1 MPDQSHSRLNDI
13 TLHQLKRQA
22 SDPNI
27 TFLGGIVPMQV
38 AMQDGDRTVQPQ
50 IAIWIARHSVVPDQ
64 PQARAVML
72 ITQPDDTALLNALIE
87 AILPSANPNMA
98 PMMPGRIEV
107 ADAATALA
115 LRTALDGVQTE
126 FGVAQDMTI
135 IETLATTLASDL
147 RRHITPIPPWD
158 APTEVIRELAAA
170 AANLYRRD
178 PWQIMDDVPPVAIA
192 VKRYG
197 IDTLYLSMTYGN
209 EDTEGVIA
217 YFSQADYERSGTI
230 AFLLEQLEEAGGEVI
245 NLDLPDEDIA
255 IVEEAIR
262 YPEHGLGDAI
272 TLFFEPL
279 EDLNEETAR
288 EVRTLRLPMASK
300 QAVPIFTRVAR
311 SGDARRPS
319 ADEARALRLALDAF
333 NQFFVRHR
341 ERIEDEGWHFGPLTA
356 TIQVK
361 DGTEKVPVRVQ
372 MASLAPTLDPLLRNA
387 VLKLRVILED
397 DVTVW
402 REIEIGAS
410 QPLWELD
417 QIIQTSFG
425 WPLRT
430 SIFMA
435 KDIHDGEETYATRTV
450 EDIITS
456 ETAPVG
462 LLLHQPRDF
471 AHFVFDVRDHG
482 LSHRLR
488 LLSIDKK
495 EADVEYPRVV
505 RAHGDIPPIYSPEE
519 YEVDDLD
526 DDDDDDF
533 DLEDDDDE
541 HEDD

>member
-13 TLHQLKRQA
+13 TLHQLKRQPT
-22 SDPNI
+22 DPNI

-38 AMQDGDRTVQPQ
+38 EMQDGGRMFQPQ

-64 PQARAVML
+64 PQVRAVML
-72 ITQPDDTALLNALIE
+72 ITQPDDAALLNALVE
-87 AILPSANPNMA
+87 AILPNANPNMA

-107 ADAATALA
+107 ADATIARA
-115 LRTALDGVQTE
+115 LRTALEDVPVE
-126 FGVAQDMTI
+126 IAVAQDMTI
-135 IETLATTLASDL
+135 IETLAMTLASDL
-147 RRHITPIPPWD
+147 RRHLTPIPPWD
-158 APTEVIRELAAA
+158 APQEVIRELAAA
-170 AANLYRRD
+170 AANLFRRD
-178 PWQIMDDVPPVAIA
+178 PWQIMEDVPPVAVTI
-192 VKRYG
+192 KRYG

-209 EDTEGVIA
+209 EDTEGVVA
-217 YFSQADYERSGTI
+217 YFSQADFQHAGKI

-245 NLDLPDEDIA
+245 NLDLPDDEIA
-255 IVEEAIR
+255 LVDDAIH

-279 EDLNEETAR
+279 ENLNEEMVR
-288 EVRTLRLPMASK
+288 ESRALRLPMASK
-300 QAVPIFTRVAR
+300 QAVPIFTRVGR
-311 SGDARRPS
+311 TGDARRPN
-319 ADEARALRLALDAF
+319 ANEARALRLALDAF
-333 NQFFVRHR
+333 NQFIVRQR

-372 MASLAPTLDPLLRNA
+372 MVSLAPTLDPALRNA
-387 VLKLRVILED
+387 ILKLRVILED

-402 REIEIGAS
+402 REIEIEATQS
-410 QPLWELD
+410 LWELD

-425 WPLRT
+425 WPHRT

-435 KDIHDGEETYATRTV
+435 KDIHDGEETYETRTI

-456 ETAPVG
+456 ETAPIG
-462 LLLHQPRDF
+462 LLINQPRDF
-471 AHFVFDVRDHG
+471 AHFIFDVRDRG

-488 LLSIDKK
+488 LISIGKK

-505 RAHGDIPPIYSPEE
+505 RSHGETPPIYSPDE
-519 YEVDDLD
+519 YEADELD

-533 DLEDDDDE
+533 DLEDDDD
-541 HEDD
+541 DDE